1 MSLKITK
8 NNSTYYLKG
17 VISKSTMNFFADYFK
32 RKLSK
37 KKKVLLNI
45 DKIKHID
52 KLGLI
57 ALKDIIKRVKQKSK
71 EVFIIRYGCKEIY
84 DDMYGFEAK

>member
-32 RKLSK
+32 SKLSE
-37 KKKVLLNI
+37 KKKVVLNI

-57 ALKDIIKRVKQKSK
+57 ALKDIINRGKQTSK
-71 EVFIIRYGCKEIY
+71 EVFIIGYGCKEIY
-84 DDMYGFEAK
+84 DDMYEIEAV

>member
-1 MSLKITK
+1 MSLKITE

-37 KKKVLLNI
+37 KKKVVLNI

-52 KLGLI
+52 KLGLN
-57 ALKDIIKRVKQKSK
+57 ALKDILKRGKQTSK
-71 EVFIIRYGCKEIY
+71 EVFIIGNGCKEIY
-84 DDMYGFEAK
+84 DDMYQTEAI